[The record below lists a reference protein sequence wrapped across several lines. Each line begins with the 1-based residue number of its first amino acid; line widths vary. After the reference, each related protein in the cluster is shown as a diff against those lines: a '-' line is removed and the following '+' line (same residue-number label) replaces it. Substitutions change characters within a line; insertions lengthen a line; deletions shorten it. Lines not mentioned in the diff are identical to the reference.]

1 MPVHLTYTQEARR
14 ATSRS
19 RVGRLGAKA
28 QRSPG
33 TLQESVATSTWVRR
47 DTPRT
52 VASSSRCS
60 DNGNNNKGLS
70 RGGRVAGIFPTIV
83 DPLTVTLTRVSPIQD
98 ASAGARSRFAR
109 AFAPRRVHRCDMTLV
124 TIHPPRRHIAEKFTT
139 FQTQATPRVRPPARA
154 RALSLSLSLFRPRER
169 ESEKERE
176 REKTPALEARARERE
191 RGSESDRARINT
203 TGVNRRASRSGM

>member
-19 RVGRLGAKA
+19 SVGRLEAKA

-33 TLQESVATSTWVRR
+33 TLQESVATSMVRR

-83 DPLTVTLTRVSPIQD
+83 DPLTLTLTRVSPTQD
-98 ASAGARSRFAR
+98 ASAGARSCFAR
-109 AFAPRRVHRCDMTLV
+109 AFAPRRVHCCDMTLV

-154 RALSLSLSLFRPRER
+154 RALSLSLSLFRPIER

-176 REKTPALEARARERE
+176 REKTPAL
-191 RGSESDRARINT
+191 
-203 TGVNRRASRSGM
+203 